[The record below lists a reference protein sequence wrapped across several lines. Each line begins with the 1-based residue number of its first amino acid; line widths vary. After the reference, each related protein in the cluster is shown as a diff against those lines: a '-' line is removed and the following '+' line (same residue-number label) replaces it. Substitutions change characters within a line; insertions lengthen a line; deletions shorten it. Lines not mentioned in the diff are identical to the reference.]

1 LLFTSEFHHTQSI
14 AHCGN
19 VKGGKFAVQNIGKM
33 EFSVFFPLQ
42 CFLIPTLRFAQT
54 DFGNRHPSQIPAAR
68 PATLARPRRA
78 ESCPNRA
85 IHQFVQRASSQ
96 PGHLVGD
103 NPLSVEYA
111 NLHRMYPAAIH
122 IKQFNNEKVHAIQ
135 SHTDAHRQI
144 AVHSPAPAE
153 APIDLFTK
161 TNIAVDN
168 LHRQL
173 LFSRPQISI
182 RSRKRNV
189 TIHAHIEPIARSNLH
204 CGLDIQILPRH
215 LHAQLPKLLAK
226 GLSCSRARR
235 HYTGR

>member
-1 LLFTSEFHHTQSI
+1 
-14 AHCGN
+14 

-111 NLHRMYPAAIH
+111 NLHRMYPAAIQIQQFH
-122 IKQFNNEKVHAIQ
+122 IEKLHIFQ
-135 SHTDAHRQI
+135 SLTDAHRQI
-144 AVHSPAPAE
+144 AVHSPAPAKAAINLCTE
-153 APIDLFTK
+153 
-161 TNIAVDN
+161 TNIAINN
-168 LHRQL
+168 LHHLL
-173 LFSRPQISI
+173 LFSRPRISI
-182 RSRKRNV
+182 RFRERNIA
-189 TIHAHIEPIARSNLH
+189 IHAHIEPIARSNLH
-204 CGLDIQILPRH
+204 CWLDIQILARY
-215 LHAQLPKLLAK
+215 LHTQLTELLAK
-226 GLSCSRARR
+226 GLSRSRARR
-235 HYTGR
+235 QCA